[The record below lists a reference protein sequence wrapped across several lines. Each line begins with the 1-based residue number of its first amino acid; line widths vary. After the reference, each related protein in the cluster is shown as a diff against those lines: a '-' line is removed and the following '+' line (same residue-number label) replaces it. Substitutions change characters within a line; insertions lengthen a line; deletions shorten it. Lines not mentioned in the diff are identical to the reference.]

1 MMDSR
6 VRCYDVTYPTGKRI
20 HCLSYTESL
29 TLLEI
34 EKANGVPCSVE
45 PVITHPYKA
54 P

>member
-6 VRCYDVTYPTGKRI
+6 VRCYDVTYPTGKRV

-29 TLLEI
+29 TLFQM
-34 EKANGVPCSVE
+34 EKANGVLCSVE
-45 PVITHPYKA
+45 PVITKPYKA